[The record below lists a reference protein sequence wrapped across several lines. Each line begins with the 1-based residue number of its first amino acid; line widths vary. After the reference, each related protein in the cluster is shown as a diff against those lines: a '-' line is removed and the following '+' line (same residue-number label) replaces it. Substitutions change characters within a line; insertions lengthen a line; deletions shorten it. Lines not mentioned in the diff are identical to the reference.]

1 MNFID
6 VEIPFDEAENYFK
19 PNNKEKLNKLF
30 YKDSNYKKLLL
41 DTTYYLIGEKGSGKT
56 TYCAYFCNNTI
67 NNTRSKR
74 YLLTVD
80 DYNKILKMKKEGKL
94 NYTHYITLWKAIIL
108 AKLLSSI
115 EQNEIALFHSSAYDH
130 IMDFLNKYNFSKIT
144 MESFSPVSFM
154 DNERFTYGI
163 NGGWND
169 DNSKIEVLTSHED
182 SNQATSEKYVYED
195 HWLYFVNTIVSQ
207 IQKLRLR
214 NNHYLF
220 IDGLDTRPTDIDYI
234 EYKECIYPLVRAVYD
249 LNNDILSRIKDR
261 KKGRLQ
267 IILLT
272 RLDIFLEAGLS
283 NAGSKISDNS
293 AFLNW
298 SVSNQNNY
306 RASSIFE
313 LVNSMICAGSAQ
325 ENGKD
330 WNDYF
335 NFKIKRGNMEFESF
349 NYFLRLTTSKPR
361 DFVKLLK
368 ITKEQ
373 CERNN
378 VLNPTAEIIQAD
390 FFQRSYSTYFV
401 DSLRSALRFY
411 YNEQDIKLL
420 FEFIKSIRSRSFI
433 YEEYKNKWHSFRK
446 KEKLQ
451 QKFENGNKILEL
463 MFDFNM
469 IAMKEYAYQGR
480 YYRWKYRETTIAN
493 YDCNLDANQIENNT
507 KFIFHW
513 ALEKEFGLY
522 LI

>member
-1 MNFID
+1 MSYVD
-6 VEIPFDEAENYFK
+6 LEIPFDEAENYFK
-19 PNNKEKLNKLF
+19 PNNREKLNRLF
-30 YKDSNYKKLLL
+30 YKDNNYKKLLR

-80 DYNKILKMKKEGKL
+80 DYNKIIKMKKEGKL
-94 NYTHYITLWKAIIL
+94 NYTHYITLWKAIL
-108 AKLLSSI
+108 LTKLLSSI
-115 EQNEIALFHSSAYDH
+115 ESNEIALFNSKVYDK
-130 IMDFLNKYNFSKIT
+130 IKEVLNLYNFSKIT
-144 MESFSPVSFM
+144 MESFSPISFM
-154 DNERFTYGI
+154 DNEKFTYDI
-163 NGGWND
+163 NGRLNG
-169 DNSKIEVLTSHED
+169 DNHKLEASSVSENFSQV
-182 SNQATSEKYVYED
+182 TSEKYVYED
-195 HWLYFVNTIVSQ
+195 NWLHFVNKI
-207 IQKLRLR
+207 IAELERLRLK

-220 IDGLDTRPTDIDYI
+220 VDGLDTRPTDIDYI

-249 LNNDILSRIKDR
+249 LNNDIFSYIKDR
-261 KKGRLQ
+261 NKGRLQ

-306 RASSIFE
+306 KASSIFE
-313 LVNSMICAGSAQ
+313 LVNNMLRAGNEQ
-325 ENGKD
+325 GENKS

-335 NFKIKRGNMEFESF
+335 NFEIQRGGREYAAF

-373 CERNN
+373 CERND
-378 VLNPTAEIIQAD
+378 LKNPTAKIIESD
-390 FFQRSYSTYFV
+390 LFQRSYSTYFV
-401 DSLRSALRFY
+401 DSSRSALSFY

-420 FEFIKSIRSRSFI
+420 FEFIKSIRSRSFK
-433 YEEYKNKWHSFRK
+433 YEEYENKWNSF
-446 KEKLQ
+446 KEKDKME
-451 QKFENGNKILEL
+451 QKFESSNKVLQL
-463 MFDFNM
+463 LFDFNM
-469 IAMKEYAYQGR
+469 IAMQENAYQGM

-493 YDCNLDANQIENNT
+493 YDYNLDINQIENDT
-507 KFIFHW
+507 KFLFHW

-522 LI
+522 LK

>member
-1 MNFID
+1 MSYTDI
-6 VEIPFDEAENYFK
+6 EIPFDEAENYFK
-19 PNNKEKLNKLF
+19 PNNREKLNKLF
-30 YKDSNYKKLLL
+30 YKDGNYNKLLQ

-94 NYTHYITLWKAIIL
+94 NYTHYITLWKAIL
-108 AKLLSSI
+108 LTKLLSSI
-115 EQNEIALFHSSAYDH
+115 EQSEIALFNSRVYDKVKN
-130 IMDFLNKYNFSKIT
+130 ILEEYNFSKIT

-154 DNERFTYGI
+154 DNEKFTYGI
-163 NGGWND
+163 NGELNGYK
-169 DNSKIEVLTSHED
+169 SKIEAVSSYEN

-195 HWLYFVNTIVSQ
+195 NWLYFVNTIAAE
-207 IQKLRLR
+207 IIKLRLK

-234 EYKECIYPLVRAVYD
+234 EYKECVYPLVRAVYD
-249 LNNDILSRIKDR
+249 LNNDILAHIKDR

-298 SVSNQNNY
+298 SVLNQNNY

-313 LVNSMICAGSAQ
+313 LVNNMLCAGSDQ
-325 ENGKD
+325 GENKRWD
-330 WNDYF
+330 DYF
-335 NFKIKRGNMEFESF
+335 DFEIKRGKKKYSSF

-378 VLNPTAEIIQAD
+378 LSNPTSGIIESD
-390 FFQRSYSTYFV
+390 LFQRSYSTYFV
-401 DSLRSALRFY
+401 DSLRSALSFY
-411 YNEQDIKLL
+411 YDGQDIKLL
-420 FEFIKSIRSRSFI
+420 FEFIKSIRSRSFT
-433 YEEYKNKWHSFRK
+433 YEEYKDKWNAFR
-446 KEKLQ
+446 EKGNLEQ
-451 QKFENGNKILEL
+451 RFESSDKILEL
-463 MFDFNM
+463 LFDFNM
-469 IAMKEYAYQGR
+469 IAMQENNYKGK

-493 YDCNLDANQIENNT
+493 YDYNLDISQIEIST

-522 LI
+522 LV